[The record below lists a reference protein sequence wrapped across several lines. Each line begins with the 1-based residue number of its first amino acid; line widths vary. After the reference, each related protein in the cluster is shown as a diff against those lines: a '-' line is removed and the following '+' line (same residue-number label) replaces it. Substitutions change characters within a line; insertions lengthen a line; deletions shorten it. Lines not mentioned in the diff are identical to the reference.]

1 MTLSLQSDLTIDAL
15 LKGDLHLTTPPNLFF
30 ELKKVFEDTN
40 KSLLDA
46 AFVIEKDPALTA
58 KLLKIVNSAFYGFP
72 SSIASV
78 SRAITIVGTQE
89 IQNLVLGA
97 VIIDKFS
104 AMPGVDFS
112 MHDFWARSLKCALIA
127 RRIDA
132 VTGARFKDEIFT
144 CGLLHDIGQLVMFRR
159 IPVLAREVLLM
170 LQSQERMTLDDE
182 SKMEKAVI
190 GFDHYETG
198 AELCKSWKLPE
209 IIIDSIK
216 LHNYPD
222 FTGPHCQIAAIIR
235 LANYHSRLDIDH
247 NAVISKSLGL
257 SDQAVSMIVNDAMDQ
272 FEELFRIFYPSR

>member
-1 MTLSLQSDLTIDAL
+1 MTLSLQSDLTIEAL
-15 LKGDLHLTTPPNLFF
+15 LKGDLQLTTPPNIFF
-30 ELKKVFEDTN
+30 ELKKVLDNPN

-46 AFVIEKDPALTA
+46 AFVIEKDTALTA

-72 SSIASV
+72 ASIASV
-78 SRAITIVGTQE
+78 SRAITIVGSHE

-97 VIIDKFS
+97 VIVDKFS
-104 AMPGVDFS
+104 SMPGVDFS

-132 VTGARFKDEIFT
+132 ATGARYSEEIFT
-144 CGLLHDIGQLVMFRR
+144 CGLLHDIGQLVLFRR
-159 IPVLAREVLLM
+159 IPILAREVLML
-170 LQSQERMTLDDE
+170 LQSQQRVSLDDE

-209 IIIDSIK
+209 LIVESIR

-222 FTGPHCQIAAIIR
+222 YTGPHYQLATIVR
-235 LANYHSRLDIDH
+235 LATYHSRLDVDH
-247 NAVISKSLGL
+247 DAVISKSLGL
-257 SDQAVSMIVNDAMDQ
+257 SPQAVGVIVNDAMDQ
-272 FEELFRIFYPSR
+272 FEELFRIFYPVR